1 MNSFYF
7 SLFRCS
13 DCAKLKPN
21 FDAAAEDFA
30 RKGKFVFAKVGVR
43 SIKFIIPKFRKETKH
58 IRFSLLTY
66 GPATNQDQNIEQLWI
81 GIEAF
86 FSSVWQEL
94 YVF

>member
-30 RKGKFVFAKVGVR
+30 RKGKYVFAKVGVR
-43 SIKFIIPKFRKETKH
+43 SIICNSQVQKR
-58 IRFSLLTY
+58 
-66 GPATNQDQNIEQLWI
+66 N
-81 GIEAF
+81 
-86 FSSVWQEL
+86 
-94 YVF
+94 

>member
-30 RKGKFVFAKVGVR
+30 RKGKYVFAKVGVR
-43 SIKFIIPKFRKETKH
+43 SIIYN
-58 IRFSLLTY
+58 SLVQKR
-66 GPATNQDQNIEQLWI
+66 N
-81 GIEAF
+81 
-86 FSSVWQEL
+86 
-94 YVF
+94 

>member
-30 RKGKFVFAKVGVR
+30 SKGKYVFAKVGVR
-43 SIKFIIPKFRKETKH
+43 SIIYNSQVQKR
-58 IRFSLLTY
+58 
-66 GPATNQDQNIEQLWI
+66 N
-81 GIEAF
+81 
-86 FSSVWQEL
+86 
-94 YVF
+94 